1 MAIHLLMSSS
11 QNFSQVQVMPWLC
24 LISQG
29 DCVSFFNCIMQ
40 EVTLD
45 LCYYL
50 FQIKS
55 ETIT

>member
-1 MAIHLLMSSS
+1 MAVHLLMSSS
-11 QNFSQVQVMPWLC
+11 QNFSQVQVMSWLC

-29 DCVSFFNCIMQ
+29 DCVSVFNSIMP
-40 EVTLD
+40 EVTLGI
-45 LCYYL
+45 CYDH